1 MLNIHCNVSETALT
15 TASAVIREGS
25 KAVGGACAEKMT
37 EAASQMIRTAVN
49 DGCLQHGK
57 CE

>member
-1 MLNIHCNVSETALT
+1 VSETALT